1 MSYTKAIDL
10 RKAEKLV
17 QQGKIKP
24 AIKEYETL
32 VASNP
37 GDTNLLNIL
46 GDLYV
51 RDGRNDDAIIT
62 FVKLAEATLRDGHTP
77 RAIAVYKKIYKLAP
91 GNADVALKLAELYLR
106 QNLIVEARKQY
117 LELADYYTKNGR
129 SQQALELLQRVA
141 DLDPENVPARLRLAE
156 NYQREGMTEKAIEAY
171 IAAGSQLIRKS
182 SLAEAQQVFQR
193 VLELNPT
200 STPALNSLATIYI
213 KQGDPNR
220 AVALLNDVAQKRP
233 DDTDLLIL
241 SGRIYLQAELLDE
254 AEKALLKLLKVD
266 KTRFEYVLT
275 LAQKF
280 AERGQY
286 DRAISLVEQCVEP
299 MVTRRQETR
308 GVELLKSILETEPY
322 HVAAHQCLATL
333 YKRLGESNELPEV
346 LKALAQAAMHH
357 SKRDIAE
364 QALKEL
370 IELEPNEPAH
380 LELMRAWGFTSTI
393 SPTIAERDRLINAP
407 VYAGGVGQRVEFVD
421 IPTANPPLTPTTGP
435 AGDFGYTSGSG
446 FQTQDTMAY
455 RPSGTPGFGFGGTT
469 GGWTDFTSP
478 ASGNFTSPPP
488 GTGFESGFNGMQSG
502 GFGMQGS
509 SGLGAP
515 GGSFGPFGAPPPPAG
530 GYGPPATETL
540 PEEVRRLKGDAE
552 RFANLGMPDQA
563 IHLLHE
569 AVHQAP
575 HSIELRLL
583 LRQLYTDTGQPQEA
597 AQQAAVLASLYA
609 QQGDYAQ
616 SQRFQQEAQ
625 QAASSISTGGSFDLS
640 SSTFSPPPPFSSP
653 PSSGSDEVEID
664 ISGEVQPPAPFPS
677 PAPFAVSTPLGST
690 PAGSDFGYTSGGG
703 FVIPTDDAIYS
714 GPAHFPATQPPAE
727 PFAVQAPTF
736 DLRKDQPGE
745 VSVSMTEEKLREQ
758 LEGVN
763 FYIAQGFHDI
773 ARDNLAK
780 LSLEFPNHPEILA
793 LLAKVQAPVPPK
805 APEPTLASLAVP
817 TGAPTEVPVS
827 KPESIGSLMNGLVS
841 ELEKALEELE
851 MGHFDAP
858 AVTNLSPKPEAAT
871 DKTPTG
877 PLLFGE
883 SGLQDVFDEFK
894 QSVEVD
900 TEATPDFETHYNL
913 GLAYKDMD
921 LFDEAIEEFQTAF
934 RGTDPNSP
942 DPHYFQVCNMLG
954 LCFMAKNEPQ
964 LATVWFKRGVE
975 APGRTEDEYQ
985 AMRYDLGLAYEQMG
999 RYDQALEVFEMVY
1012 AVDINYREVA
1022 EKLAELR
1029 QRVKH

>member
-1 MSYTKAIDL
+1 MSYTKANEL

-17 QQGKIKP
+17 QQGKIKL
-24 AIKEYETL
+24 AIKEYEHL
-32 VASNP
+32 VRDNP

-51 RDGRNDDAIIT
+51 RDGRSDDAIIT

-91 GNADVALKLAELYLR
+91 GNADVALKLAELYIR

-182 SLAEAQQVFQR
+182 SLVEAQQVFQR
-193 VLELNPT
+193 VLDLNPT

-213 KQGDPNR
+213 KQGDSGR
-220 AVALLNDVAQKRP
+220 AVALLDNVVRQRP

-254 AEKALLKLLKVD
+254 AEKALLKLLKAD
-266 KTRFEYVLT
+266 KTRFEYLLT

-280 AERGQY
+280 AEQGY
-286 DRAISLVEQCVEP
+286 FDRAVSLVEQCIEP

-308 GVELLKSILETEPY
+308 GVELLKSILESEPY

-333 YKRLGESNELPEV
+333 YKRLGEGNELPEA

-370 IELEPNEPAH
+370 IELEPNETAH
-380 LELMRAWGFTSTI
+380 LELMRAWGFTSTV

-421 IPTANPPLTPTTGP
+421 IPTANQPLTPTTGP
-435 AGDFGYTSGSG
+435 AIDFGYTSGSG

-455 RPSGTPGFGFGGTT
+455 QPPGTSGFGFGGTT
-469 GGWTDFTSP
+469 SGWTDVHPP
-478 ASGNFTSPPP
+478 AP
-488 GTGFESGFNGMQSG
+488 GGFEGGFNGTQSG
-502 GFGMQGS
+502 GFGMP
-509 SGLGAP
+509 SGG
-515 GGSFGPFGAPPPPAG
+515 FGPVGPPPSPVGGYAPPV
-530 GYGPPATETL
+530 TEAL

-563 IHLLHE
+563 IHLLQE
-569 AVHQAP
+569 AINQAP

-583 LRQLYTDTGQPQEA
+583 LRQLYTDIGQPQEA
-597 AQQAAVLASLYA
+597 AQQAAILGSLYA

-625 QAASSISTGGSFDLS
+625 QAAGSMSAGGSFDLS
-640 SSTFSPPPPFSSP
+640 ASTVISP
-653 PSSGSDEVEID
+653 PSSGGDEVEID
-664 ISGEVQPPAPFPS
+664 ISGEVQAPSPLPS
-677 PAPFAVSTPLGST
+677 PAPFAVPAPPSTSS
-690 PAGSDFGYTSGGG
+690 PAGSDFGYTSGDG
-703 FVIPTDDAIYS
+703 FVIPTDAIYS
-714 GPAHFPATQPPAE
+714 GPAHFPTPQPPEEA
-727 PFAVQAPTF
+727 FAVQVPTF
-736 DLRKDQPGE
+736 DPRKDQSGE
-745 VSVSMTEEKLREQ
+745 ISVPMTEEKLREQ

-763 FYIAQGFHDI
+763 FYIEQGFYDI

-780 LSLEFPNHPEILA
+780 LSLDFPNHPEILS
-793 LLAKVQAPVPPK
+793 LLAKVQAPV
-805 APEPTLASLAVP
+805 APRVTEPTLTSLAIP
-817 TGAPTEVPVS
+817 TDAPAEVPVS
-827 KPESIGSLMNGLVS
+827 KPESMGSLMNGLVS

-877 PLLFGE
+877 PLFLGE

-934 RGTDPNSP
+934 RGTDPNAP
-942 DPHYFQVCNMLG
+942 NPHYFQVCNMLG
-954 LCFMAKNEPQ
+954 LCFMSKNEPQ

>member
-1 MSYTKAIDL
+1 MSYTKAHDL

-17 QQGKIKP
+17 QQGKTKE
-24 AIKEYETL
+24 AIREYEKL

-51 RDGRNDDAIIT
+51 RDGRHDDAIIT

-91 GNADVALKLAELYLR
+91 GNADVALKLAELYIR

-213 KQGDPNR
+213 KQGDSGR
-220 AVALLNDVAQKRP
+220 AVELLDKVVRQRP

-241 SGRIYLQAELLDE
+241 SGRIYLQAELLEE

-280 AERGQY
+280 AERGY
-286 DRAISLVEQCVEP
+286 HDRAVSLIEQCVEP

-322 HVAAHQCLATL
+322 HVAAHQCLAML
-333 YKRLGESNELPEV
+333 YKRLGEGNELAGA
-346 LKALAQAAMHH
+346 LKALAHAAMHH
-357 SKRDIAE
+357 HRRDIAE

-380 LELMRAWGFTSTI
+380 LELMRAWGFTSTV
-393 SPTIAERDRLINAP
+393 SPTIAERDRLINTQ

-421 IPTANPPLTPTTGP
+421 IPAVNPPLTPTAGP
-435 AGDFGYTSGSG
+435 ASDFGYISGSG
-446 FQTQDTMAY
+446 FQTQMPYQPAGA
-455 RPSGTPGFGFGGTT
+455 SGFGFGGTT
-469 GGWTDFTSP
+469 GGWTDPTSP
-478 ASGNFTSPPP
+478 VSGNFTSPTP
-488 GTGFESGFNGMQSG
+488 GTGFESGFNGTQSG
-502 GFGMQGS
+502 GFGIQ
-509 SGLGAP
+509 SGG
-515 GGSFGPFGAPPPPAG
+515 FGPVGPPPPTGVYA
-530 GYGPPATETL
+530 PPAPAGEAL

-552 RFANLGMPDQA
+552 RFAQLGMPDQA

-569 AVHQAP
+569 AINQAP
-575 HSIELRLL
+575 QSIELRLL
-583 LRQLYTDTGQPQEA
+583 LKQLYTDIGQPQEA
-597 AQQAAVLASLYA
+597 AQQAAVLVTLYA

-625 QAASSISTGGSFDLS
+625 LATGSTAAGGSFDIPLAFTPPVS
-640 SSTFSPPPPFSSP
+640 SPPPSSE
-653 PSSGSDEVEID
+653 DEVEID
-664 ISGEVQPPAPFPS
+664 ISGEVQVPSPFPS
-677 PAPFAVSTPLGST
+677 PAPFAVPAPPATSSS
-690 PAGSDFGYTSGGG
+690 AGSDFGYTSGSG
-703 FVIPTDDAIYS
+703 FISPTDAIYS
-714 GPAHFPATQPPAE
+714 GPAHFPASQPPEE
-727 PFAVQAPTF
+727 PFAVQSTF
-736 DLRKDQPGE
+736 DLHKGQSGE
-745 VSVSMTEEKLREQ
+745 ISVPLTEEKLREQ

-763 FYIAQGFHDI
+763 FYIEQGFYDI

-780 LSLEFPNHPEILA
+780 LSLDFPNHPEILA
-793 LLAKVQAPVPPK
+793 LLAKVQAPVQPK
-805 APEPTLASLAVP
+805 ASEPTLKSLAVP
-817 TGAPTEVPVS
+817 TDAPAEVPVS

-858 AVTNLSPKPEAAT
+858 AVTNLSTKPEVAT

-877 PLLFGE
+877 PLFLGE

-934 RGTDPNSP
+934 RGTDPHSS

-999 RYDQALEVFEMVY
+999 RYDLALEVFEMVY